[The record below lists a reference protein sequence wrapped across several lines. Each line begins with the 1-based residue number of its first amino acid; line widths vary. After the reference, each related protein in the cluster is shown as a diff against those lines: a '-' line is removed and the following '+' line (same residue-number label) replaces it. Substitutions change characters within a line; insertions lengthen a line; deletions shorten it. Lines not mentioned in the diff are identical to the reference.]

1 MHLSGH
7 SLEMRVTLLPK
18 GPVIIYHLGGRLGWF
33 CYCNAMHLG
42 GYSLEVRVTLLP
54 KGPVIIYH
62 GEGGIG
68 LDDFVIVI

>member
-1 MHLSGH
+1 
-7 SLEMRVTLLPK
+7 
-18 GPVIIYHLGGRLGWF
+18 
-33 CYCNAMHLG
+33 MHLG

-62 GEGGIG
+62 GEGGGIG